1 MAGSD
6 LILGHLRAIRSDIGS
21 VKSGLRDIKARMASI
36 ESYQVAGHGDAVR
49 QSSRLDEIEA
59 RIEQVERR
67 LELRDG

>member
-1 MAGSD
+1 
-6 LILGHLRAIRSDIGS
+6 
-21 VKSGLRDIKARMASI
+21 MASI

>member
-1 MAGSD
+1 MADAD
-6 LILGHLRAIRSDIGS
+6 LILEHLRAIRSDIGS
-21 VKSGLRDIKARMASI
+21 VKPNLQDIKARMASI

-67 LELRDG
+67 LELRDS